1 MSVSI
6 PVVKVLWSRALNQC
20 AFPTCR
26 QSLTE
31 DSVHA
36 GTGETLTNPTGEQAH
51 IRSYKANG
59 PRYDAEYP
67 KEKLHTYENL
77 ILLCPTH
84 HEMVDANNGAAY
96 TVADLV
102 LMRDTHVRK
111 AERTGELDSTI
122 YKYAAQRFE
131 REDQVLFEQVDLN
144 GPSVDSLFVDVPFAC
159 RPDAAIAGLM
169 QRIALEAPGDVSS
182 DESAE
187 GYVVTG
193 AAQAVLHP
201 EWKSNALLIG
211 GPGQGK
217 STLLQYV
224 CQFYRARILG
234 KNLYT
239 GQAQQLRDI
248 GAENRVPIRI
258 DLRDYAK
265 WANSAASA
273 EKGGKKDRKKSR
285 ATEKSSWRTIE
296 EYIAREIGRNSG
308 GRSFAVEDLGILVS
322 TKPVLLALDGLD
334 EVANLKF
341 REEVSTQIVDTQVR
355 LDLDAVDLVMLV
367 ATRPGGATSALWS
380 SDKFPKLNLRRLTYG
395 LRLQYLQR
403 WAVVAKLSEPATD
416 KLQRTFLENQNVPHI
431 RELGSYPMQLAILL
445 HLLHRRQLLPQRRT
459 ELYSEYFKT
468 FLDREQREDKEPLLA
483 EERQVIE
490 DIHAY
495 IGWFIH
501 TQAEEGNSSGTIRRS
516 ELKALLR
523 EHLQG
528 RDDGQALADSLFSAF
543 TTRVLCL
550 VEKDPGSGDFQFDVQ
565 SLREYFA
572 AVYIFDEAGRDSRDD
587 CLVALLKRPYWS
599 NVCRFF
605 VGKYSKGEVRGMR
618 AVLQEISSEQLF
630 GLHPMLRSIATLF
643 LNDRTF
649 EGQKDGP
656 IQEVVDFILDG
667 PGVVLAVDGLLD
679 VAGSALE
686 FSDRAGRV
694 QAVRHLKARLECS
707 PQANVQVAL
716 IDSLRRH
723 ATETDE
729 IAEWWWSRFEET
741 ATWFEI
747 ASGLGVLRNLNADDE
762 ERIALLS
769 RQYASG
775 SHWVVELLGAG
786 GYTGTADGVL
796 GVVKD
801 EINDGAV
808 ETIHAVA
815 ASSSLGCML
824 AGAAVAMTPSHPA
837 VAETAGGT
845 SRRRVR
851 NKAKDT
857 VLSGVVDSMGE
868 LRARLPAATSTT
880 DWRRRLMD
888 VANVWGD
895 GWILRQ
901 AIANMP
907 EDSDLDQIVA
917 ITQAMQPVLYAALQ
931 TEMQAREHRK
941 DVSWWRAAID
951 DATVDI
957 EIRHWIFSLLTRA
970 TSNVVIE
977 LAEQLDSLLEPL
989 STKHYHALQ
998 GTIYRF
1004 RKSASSGE
1012 LVLQEAL
1019 RVQRIKLSPRTLW
1032 LLRGIATEASVKW
1045 IDKRL
1050 ADSPDVLLAPGIGD
1064 LRDLAKV
1071 SAKGPVIK
1079 FEKFKGLR
1087 AALPLGGWASDARVG
1102 ALSSTLAER
1111 VLRQPEE
1118 WPGDLVQ
1125 RAVENVEQRML
1136 SAVAPVAFVAHQ
1148 ENWFVE

>member
-1 MSVSI
+1 
-6 PVVKVLWSRALNQC
+6 
-20 AFPTCR
+20 
-26 QSLTE
+26 
-31 DSVHA
+31 
-36 GTGETLTNPTGEQAH
+36 
-51 IRSYKANG
+51 
-59 PRYDAEYP
+59 
-67 KEKLHTYENL
+67 
-77 ILLCPTH
+77 
-84 HEMVDANNGAAY
+84 MVDANKGAAY
-96 TVADLV
+96 TVADLIA
-102 LMRDTHVRK
+102 MRGTHERRAKRK
-111 AERTGELDSTI
+111 SELDSTLN
-122 YKYAAQRFE
+122 KYVAQRFA

-159 RPDAAIAGLM
+159 RPDAAIAELM

-182 DESAE
+182 DETSE

-201 EWKSNALLIG
+201 EWRSNALLIG

-224 CQFYRARILG
+224 CQFYRARILR
-234 KNLYT
+234 NDLYT

-248 GAENRVPIRI
+248 TAADRVPIRL
-258 DLRDYAK
+258 DLREYAK
-265 WANSAASA
+265 WASNVPAAA
-273 EKGGKKDRKKSR
+273 KGDKGSRKKAR
-285 ATEKSSWRTIE
+285 ATQESSWKTIE
-296 EYIAREIGRNSG
+296 EYIASEISRDSG
-308 GRSFAVEDLGILVS
+308 GRTFKVEDLGILVS
-322 TKPVLLALDGLD
+322 TRSVLLALDGLD

-355 LDLDAVDLVMLV
+355 LDVDAVDLVILV

-403 WAVVAKLSEPATD
+403 WAVVAKLSEQATD
-416 KLQRTFLENQNVPHI
+416 KLQRTFLENQHVPHI

-459 ELYSEYFKT
+459 ELYSEYVKT

-501 TQAEEGNSSGTIRRS
+501 TQAEEGKNSGTIRRG

-523 EHLQG
+523 DHLQG
-528 RDDGQALADSLFSAF
+528 RDDGQALAESLFSAF

-550 VEKDPGSGDFQFDVQ
+550 VEKDPGSGEFQFDVQ

-618 AVLQEISSEQLF
+618 AVLQDINSEKLF
-630 GLHPMLRSIATLF
+630 GLHPMLRSTATLF

-694 QAVRHLKARLECS
+694 QAIRHLKARLECY

-716 IDSLRRH
+716 IASLRRH
-723 ATETDE
+723 ATKADG
-729 IAEWWWSRFEET
+729 IAEWWWGRFEQT
-741 ATWFEI
+741 SRWFEI
-747 ASGLGVLRNLNADDE
+747 ASGLGVLGNLGTNDE
-762 ERIALLS
+762 ERLALLLQ
-769 RQYASG
+769 QYASG
-775 SHWVVELLGAG
+775 SRWVVELLGAG
-786 GYTGTADGVL
+786 GYTGSGDGVL

-808 ETIHAVA
+808 ETIRTVA
-815 ASSSLGCML
+815 ASSSLGRML
-824 AGAAVAMTPSHPA
+824 TGARAATTRSEPAPADNAG
-837 VAETAGGT
+837 ET

-851 NKAKDT
+851 NKAKAT
-857 VLSGVVDSMGE
+857 VLSGIVESMEE
-868 LRARLPAATSTT
+868 LRVRPSAATSTT
-880 DWRRRLMD
+880 DWQRRLLS

-895 GWILRQ
+895 GWVLRQ
-901 AIANMP
+901 AIAAIP
-907 EDSDLDQIVA
+907 EESDLDQIAA
-917 ITQAMQPVLYAALQ
+917 ITQAKHPVVHAALL
-931 TEMQAREHRK
+931 TETEAREHRK
-941 DVSWWRAAID
+941 EASWWREGID
-951 DATVDI
+951 HATVDI
-957 EIRHWIFSLLTRA
+957 EVRHWIFSLLTRA

-977 LAEQLDSLLEPL
+977 LADQLVAVLQPL
-989 STKHYHALQ
+989 SAKHFDALQ
-998 GTIYRF
+998 EAIYRF
-1004 RKSASSGE
+1004 RKTTSSGE
-1012 LVLQEAL
+1012 LVLQDAL
-1019 RVQRIKLSPRTLW
+1019 RMQRIKLSPKALW
-1032 LLRGIATEASVKW
+1032 LLRGIATEASVAW

-1050 ADSPDVLLAPGIGD
+1050 AESPDKLLSPGIGD
-1064 LRDLAKV
+1064 LRELARI
-1071 SAKGPVIK
+1071 SAGGKVIK
-1079 FEKFKGLR
+1079 FEKFQGLR
-1087 AALPLGGWASDARVG
+1087 ASLPSGGWASDTRVG
-1102 ALSSTLAER
+1102 ALSSTLAEK
-1111 VLRQPEE
+1111 VLRQPHD

-1125 RAVENVEQRML
+1125 RAVENVEERML
-1136 SAVAPVAFVAHQ
+1136 SAIEPVAVVARH
-1148 ENWFVE
+1148 ENWFGE